1 MGTFPLIV
9 LMVTQEEVNA
19 GKAAAAAAKAL
30 FFKNVRL
37 LSMGVS
43 PFLNTYYQVY
53 KLLIFRLFRSYLNKI
68 YFTTNRLFFAQN
80 FTTFLFLNISANHF
94 FKHNA
99 RHHRWASGE

>member
-68 YFTTNRLFFAQN
+68 YFTTNRLFLIFQQIISS
-80 FTTFLFLNISANHF
+80 NITLAITGGQVVN
-94 FKHNA
+94 NA
-99 RHHRWASGE
+99 ATA

>member
-1 MGTFPLIV
+1 METFPLIV
-9 LMVTQEEVNA
+9 LMVTHEDNA
-19 GKAAAAAAKAL
+19 GKAIAAAVKAL

-68 YFTTNRLFFAQN
+68 YFTTNRMFFAQN
-80 FTTFLFLNISANHF
+80 FTT
-94 FKHNA
+94 
-99 RHHRWASGE
+99 

>member
-1 MGTFPLIV
+1 
-9 LMVTQEEVNA
+9 MVTHEDNA
-19 GKAAAAAAKAL
+19 GKATAAAVKAL

-68 YFTTNRLFFAQN
+68 YFTTNQMFFAQN
-80 FTTFLFLNISANHF
+80 FIIFLFFTISANHF
-94 FKHNA
+94 FKHNN
-99 RHHRWASGE
+99 